1 MGKIIKQA
9 HDAITRIKGK
19 YYSPNAYEIQL
30 WIDKQ
35 QNNGKCIS
43 NK

>member
-1 MGKIIKQA
+1 MSKEIESLIKKA

-19 YYSPNAYEIQL
+19 DYSPSVHEIQS

-35 QNNGKCIS
+35 QDK
-43 NK
+43 

>member
-1 MGKIIKQA
+1 MEKIIKQA

-19 YYSPNAYEIQL
+19 DYAPNVHEIQL

-35 QNNGKCIS
+35 QENEKL
-43 NK
+43 

>member
-1 MGKIIKQA
+1 MEKIIKKA

-19 YYSPNAYEIQL
+19 DYAPDVHEIQS

-43 NK
+43 N

>member
-1 MGKIIKQA
+1 MAKIIKKA

-19 YYSPNAYEIQL
+19 DYAPDVHEIQS

-35 QNNGKCIS
+35 
-43 NK
+43 